1 MCSFPASSAGSAP
14 APAADEAR
22 IIWNGG
28 TMAEVRIKAERRE
41 EAGKGPARRA
51 RAAGRVPAIL
61 YGGGM
66 DPVAIS
72 VDRRE
77 LALAYHSDSGT
88 NTLLDIEVDG
98 GRTLALTRDLQRD
111 PVRGT
116 LLHADFIK
124 IERDVRIEVEV
135 PLHLVGESP
144 GVSEGGVLEA
154 PLHAL
159 AISVLPGDVPEAVDV
174 DISSLAIGDSLKV
187 ADIAVSDKY
196 EVLSDPDNTVAMVAQ
211 PISEEE
217 LEAMEAAV
225 AEVGPEEVE
234 PAAEEA
240 KEEATEGGEEMAAS
254 DEAPPA
260 DQGGDEGA
268 GA

>member
-1 MCSFPASSAGSAP
+1 
-14 APAADEAR
+14 
-22 IIWNGG
+22 
-28 TMAEVRIKAERRE
+28 MAEVRIKAERRT

-66 DPVAIS
+66 DPVSIT

-77 LALAYHSDSGT
+77 LALAYHTDSGA
-88 NTLLDIEVDG
+88 NVLLDIEVDG
-98 GRTLALTRDLQRD
+98 NNTLALTRDLQRD
-111 PVRGT
+111 PVKGT

-135 PLHLVGESP
+135 PMHLVGESP
-144 GVSEGGVLEA
+144 GVSEGGVLEQ

-159 AISVLPGDVPEAVDV
+159 SITVLPGDVPEAVDV

-187 ADIAVSDKY
+187 ADIAVSLEY
-196 EVLSDPDNTVAMVAQ
+196 EILSDPDATVVHVAQ

-225 AEVGPEEVE
+225 AEAVPEEVE

-240 KEEATEGGEEMAAS
+240 EEEATVGGEEMAAG
-254 DEAPPA
+254 EPA
-260 DQGGDEGA
+260 GDQGGDEGA

>member
-1 MCSFPASSAGSAP
+1 
-14 APAADEAR
+14 
-22 IIWNGG
+22 
-28 TMAEVRIKAERRE
+28 MAEVRIKAEIRE
-41 EAGKGPARRA
+41 GVGKGPARRA

-66 DPVAIS
+66 EPVSIT

-98 GRTLALTRDLQRD
+98 GRTLALTKELQKD

-124 IERDVRIEVEV
+124 IDRDVRIEVEV
-135 PLHLVGESP
+135 PIHLVGDSP
-144 GVSEGGVLEA
+144 GVSEGGVLEQ

-159 AISVLPGDVPEAVDV
+159 SISVLPGDVPEAVDV
-174 DISSLAIGDSLKV
+174 DISALAIGDSLRV
-187 ADIAVSDKY
+187 ADIQPDGAYD
-196 EVLSDPDNTVAMVAQ
+196 VLSDADSTIAHVAQ

-225 AEVGPEEVE
+225 AEGAPEEVE
-234 PAAEEA
+234 AEAEEA
-240 KEEATEGGEEMAAS
+240 QEEAAEGGEEMAVS
-254 DEAPPA
+254 EEAPSG
-260 DQGGDEGA
+260 DEGGDEGA